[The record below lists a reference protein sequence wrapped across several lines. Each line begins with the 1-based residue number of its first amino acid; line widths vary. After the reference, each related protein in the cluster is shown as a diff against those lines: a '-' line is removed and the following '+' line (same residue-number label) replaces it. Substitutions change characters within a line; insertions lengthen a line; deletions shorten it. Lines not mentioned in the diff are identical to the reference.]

1 MNKLFY
7 RLIFNAARQMVMVV
21 ADITRSH
28 HAGPVCQ
35 TVHSVADESHCR
47 IRWAVK
53 PVAVTLWLSLGMVN
67 FHAQASEIKADGSA
81 PGNQQPTILNT
92 QNGLPQVNIQAPN
105 RDGVSRNQYSQFDV
119 DQKGAILNNSRST
132 TNTQL
137 GGLVQGNEW
146 LAKGEASI
154 ILNEVNSR
162 NPSQLNG
169 FIEVAG
175 KRADVIIANP
185 AGITCNGCG
194 FINADKAL
202 LSAGKTL
209 IENGKVK
216 GFDVDKGNINVVGKG
231 YNSNG
236 TNYTALIGR
245 SVNINAK
252 LHAKD
257 LAITTGK
264 NTVGADGQTI
274 IKTDNSQTDDDP
286 AFALDVSALGGMYAN
301 TIKMRGTEHGV
312 GVCNAGHIGAEA
324 GNITLSVDG
333 KIGNIGVVT
342 ASQNVDIQSQQTI
355 NNQGTVLANQHVQ
368 LTAKQAI
375 TNTDKGQIVAGRDT
389 SLNAKA
395 VTSDNSALLA
405 AGVDSKGKL
414 TSSGHLTVTANENAA
429 LNGEIVAKDTFT
441 ATAER
446 VDLSNSNTQ
455 AHDIVVTAT
464 QSDIATKAAHILATD
479 NATLTAQKGLNNQS
493 GEIVANNLTI
503 TAPDFINN
511 QQGKLVQKGHSAN
524 QLHTQTLNNQ
534 QGEINLAGDTS
545 IKTQQLDNQSGNV
558 ISRDGKLTVQGQ
570 TVNNQQG
577 TVLASG
583 KQGIEIAAQKLD
595 GQKGEILT
603 NGGLNI
609 TSSSLN
615 LDNATTQAAQVTM
628 KADDFS
634 HRGGDLLQT
643 GSQNTRIDVV
653 NHIDNAQGKIA
664 TKGDLTLQAQQ
675 IDNSKG
681 KIFTHDNHQI
691 KITANNKLDNTQG
704 TIQTDKNL
712 AINTLNLINKQGTLN
727 VLSGNSQLTA
737 NNIVGDEGVI
747 AAKGNLRIESHQLD
761 LSRGLTQASHITV
774 MAGQLIHNG
783 GVLLQSGED
792 KTILNV
798 KGALENNSGE
808 ISTHGE
814 LAINANSVSNQDGKI
829 IAAKLGKLTL
839 NILQKF
845 DNTQGTLLGNHGIQ
859 LTTQQLNNQ
868 SGKII
873 GSEGDNVITTQQL
886 NGQKGEILSNGKLV
900 LRGEQLNLDNAIT
913 QASQINIEGKSLSH
927 QHGEMLQT
935 GSSQGE
941 ISLMEPL
948 DNQLGNISSQGT
960 LEINAEQINNQKG
973 ILVASKVGELI
984 LAAKRGVDNQ
994 QGTLFGEKGL
1004 AITSATLNNL
1014 DGKVIS
1020 KQGDTAITTQS
1031 LAGKTGEI
1039 LSQGRLTLTA
1049 SDADLSHATTQAD
1062 NIQITAETLNHQ
1074 DGTLV
1079 QLGEQQGNINVK
1091 QGLNNQAGDISSNG
1105 ALSIFAQ
1112 QLDNQSGKIFSAKQ
1126 GRLNLE
1132 IKQALN
1138 NTDGSLIGR
1147 HGVFIETQSL
1157 INRAGKIISNV
1168 GDITLNSE
1176 TLEGEDGELLAGKS
1190 LNIQGNQLILNQG
1203 ITQAERIQI
1212 TANSLDH
1219 QGGKLLQTGNQ
1230 SGVISLTG
1238 NLNNQE
1244 GEIGSNGDL
1253 HLKGAV
1259 LDNQRGQII
1268 TAQQGQLSIDAKKEL
1283 KNQQGAIVAEKEI
1296 NLTAKQVDNQQG
1308 KIVSRQGLVD
1318 ITSAQAVNNQAGLIA
1333 AAQLLQLSNQQINN
1347 QKGYLQGGQI
1357 DIDTHQAHF
1366 DNTDGYV
1373 LATQNLT
1380 LNSGKIDNH
1389 QGTIQSGGNSVIDTH
1404 GTALINTQ
1412 SGEDKGIYAQGSLSL
1427 KTANLDNQSGRVVAK
1442 QQLTLKSQQ
1451 LNNQNGL
1458 VGSQADLRLDVTQL
1472 DNTEGVIKGK
1482 TVSIDTQGHRLTN
1495 QAKNAGHGIFAGQH
1509 LALMVGDIINRQGQI
1524 HANTISLDTQKK
1536 QVDNTQG
1543 EILAANSLSV
1553 QSGEIDNQQGRLQAG
1568 NQLSLNTHGQ
1578 QIRNQNTQ
1586 KSGGIL
1592 SAGSLMVNSGD
1603 LHNQHGQIQS
1613 AEASHLTTLQFDN
1626 QNGQVSAGNMV
1637 INTQNQNL
1645 LNQQGVIAGNDRA
1658 ELKTAGLEN
1667 TQGAIQGKSDLA
1679 ITAKQ
1684 VTNQQGTVL
1693 SQGTLSLTS
1702 QSLDNQ
1708 KGVIQSQGTH
1718 QLNLSQSLDNQ
1729 NGQVLSGGKL
1739 AINANEIENTSGVL
1753 QSLNDA
1759 TLVAKRNILNQQGW
1773 IKANES
1779 LDITANLVDN
1789 QNTHQ
1794 SAKGIDGKNVDIQA
1808 NSLNSQAGAIRA
1820 GLAIRAIVTQQINN
1834 NQGMLSAG
1842 SLLALNDNAKGKL
1855 LDLTNQQGVIVSN
1868 GSAAINA
1875 NQLTGEGKIIA
1886 QKSLVLDINQ
1896 QVENTGRIQ
1905 AGESLTANFRQG
1917 FTNKGLF
1924 SSLGDLALT
1933 TTNIINALSGEI
1945 SGQKTHITAS
1955 SNTLNTGLIDGVQ
1968 TYIQSQSLSNLGTGR
1983 IYGDELTIATKQL
1996 INDKQDDRAAVI
2008 AGRQSVNLAV
2018 DDLLNRDHALI
2029 YSDGDLVIGYAL
2041 NNQLQAYGHAKSVK
2055 NHSAN
2060 IEADGNLTLR
2070 TDLLENKDLY
2080 LKLTEKPVEVSREKF
2095 DWYDWGN
2102 GRRYKLQPRNGNRTR
2117 YAINEDGTINKN
2129 VGIHYEK
2136 SNRWRMFENGN
2147 WTKNFYEY
2155 QYDRIISETQVLERD
2170 AALITSGKNLKLEG
2184 QQLNNENS
2192 RIVAGQDLILTGYKL
2207 TNDEAKRIRH
2217 TLDKGNTIERY
2228 KGGKKWKT
2236 KTHTSK
2242 YQGLNITEDLPLFL
2256 LEVTKN
2262 AGKIAKTEIGKI
2274 NLQQL
2279 GGTAS
2284 SVSDSNI
2291 QNNQG
2296 ASVTQQGLK
2305 KGTNVPLELQAGQQA
2320 EVAQLPNISTKVDVK
2335 DNQHVD
2341 KLTDIQGANVSDGQS
2356 IGAKNDAGQIQ
2367 TITPETASETKD
2379 NLNTVIRTV
2388 GPNIK
2393 LPDNS
2398 LFNITPSSDSK
2409 YLIETDAR
2417 FTNYKK
2423 WLSSIDIVTHEQL
2436 HKRLGDGFYE
2446 QRLVRDQLIATTG
2459 QRLLGNYQSDEEQYR
2474 HLLTNGVAY
2483 GEKFNLTP
2491 GVALTPEQMA
2501 NLTSDIVWMVNKEV
2515 TLSDGRVEK
2524 VSVPQVYVRA
2534 RQGDLNGN
2542 GALLAGRNVS
2552 VDMAGDI
2559 LNSGELSSREFTDLR
2574 AENIQ
2579 NSGSIQGKNVQLN
2592 ALKDIHNVGG
2602 AIRGLDNVSLSAGRD
2617 IISETA
2623 QRTEGDAK
2631 WLDRPASI
2639 YVTGDNGQLTLTAI
2653 QDINLIASDLG
2664 NLGVNGKT
2672 QLIAGKDISLTTRE
2686 VASSFDY
2693 TRNSSNYYRGKTSAE
2708 VGSHIQT
2715 QGDLTLSAGQDLS
2728 ARAADISSQQNL
2740 SVNVGRDINI
2750 TAGEQTGDFVKH
2762 TKSTEKGFL
2771 SSKTQETHDAVTDNT
2786 AISSTLSGDKVNI
2799 TAGHDVIVSGSN
2811 VLGTQD
2817 VAINAGNQLNVT
2829 TVDETQDE
2837 THISKTTKSGIMG
2850 TGGIGFTVGKTSE
2863 KVTQESESNQQ
2874 KGSVIGSTAGDVIL
2888 TAGNTANIHG
2898 SDVIAAKDIKVT
2910 ASDIHIT
2917 AAENSRTDLTKVE
2930 TKSSGLTV
2938 SLGGTAGAA
2947 LDSMVQTAQSAKSED
2962 DSQLAALKG
2971 MKAGLQGAQAVQGVR
2986 LSEAQN
2992 KAPSIGVNVSYGSSS
3007 SSSTTKTEQHTASG
3021 SSLSAGDNITL
3032 TATGN
3037 QSGSQGNLAVQG
3049 SQLDAGKD
3057 ITLMAKNDIDL
3068 NSAKNTQTVDGKNK
3082 SSGMSV
3088 GVGYGTDGF
3097 SVNASVNQGKG
3108 FEKGNSQ
3115 FYTDTEVTAGKQ
3127 LTLESGKDTTLTGA
3141 HLKGETVKATVG
3153 GDLTL
3158 SSQQTIDQYDSKQT
3172 SMSAGGSVSQAGGVN
3187 GSINASKTEM
3197 HSDYQSVDKQTGIQ
3211 AGKGGFDIT
3220 VDKHTQLDGAVIA
3233 STADK
3238 DKNKLDTGTL
3248 GFGDI
3253 KNQADYKVDSQSG
3266 GFSTGKVPI
3275 GEQFVT
3281 NAAGSLLTNV
3291 NGSGSASNTTHS
3303 AVSEGEIVIRDK
3315 DNQQQNV
3322 ADLSRDT
3329 DNAHEKLNTIF
3340 DKEKEQK
3347 RIEKVQLIGEIGQ
3360 QITDIAVTQATID
3373 ATNDVNKKHP
3383 ELTGQAREEAIQA
3396 AIQGSGW
3403 GVGGDNRR
3411 MVEAGTALVQGLASG
3426 DVNKAIANASAPY
3439 IANEIAKNIGEDNK
3453 AGRLAAHA
3461 IANVAL
3467 ALAKGENAGAQSLG
3481 AFTGEAVGMLSEKL
3495 YGKEPSQLSES
3506 EKATVSAFASLAA
3519 GIAGGLVGGD
3529 TSTAAN
3535 AAQAG
3540 KTTVENNLLS
3550 NKFGVDKLDEKGKA
3564 LHKKLEDVGI
3574 GNSDDLQAQYVGCK
3588 GNSDCERNVR
3598 NEYRAQEKAAGE
3610 KLVALYQSGQL
3621 SKEEF
3626 NYLVTEYATAML
3638 SGIEKGEKLSDTGFD
3653 WIGDIYRLSG
3663 SDWTVA
3669 GQINNPYLNAI
3680 RSSELIAE
3688 WKAQGLSDEKIQ
3700 EKLLKDST
3708 FGGLIA
3714 PVDVKNILNLVDNGA
3729 SSEDLAKA
3737 ATGIA
3742 LAKVLQGKK
3751 NNTSKPDVGEHKV
3764 VEIKSGGK
3772 GDWNKQ
3778 LNKPEPNTTYKV
3790 DGNNTYKTDSQGRV
3804 QSVEAK
3810 LSLNTNDRNSY
3821 QQCKAGKCGVAG
3833 DEGGHLIGTRFNGP
3847 GEKLNIVPMNS
3858 NLNRGEWKKMENLW
3872 ADALKN
3878 NKQVNVK
3885 IEPVYSGT
3893 SGRPDKFN
3901 VRYTIEGERPVIK
3914 SFTNTQGGK

>member
-7 RLIFNAARQMVMVV
+7 RLIFNVARQMMMVV

-28 HAGPVCQ
+28 RAGPACQ
-35 TVHSVADESHCR
+35 TDHAIADNSHCR

-53 PVAVTLWLSLGMVN
+53 PIAATLWLSLGMVSI
-67 FHAQASEIKADGSA
+67 HANASDIKADGSA

-119 DQKGAILNNSRST
+119 DQKGAILNNSRNT

-137 GGLVQGNEW
+137 GGLIQGNEW

-216 GFDVDKGNINVVGKG
+216 GFEVDKGSINVIGKG
-231 YNSNG
+231 YNGNG
-236 TNYTALIGR
+236 ANYTALIGR

-274 IKTDNSQTDDDP
+274 IKTDNSQTDDTP

-301 TIKMRGTEHGV
+301 TIKMRGTENGV
-312 GVCNAGHIGAEA
+312 GVRNAGHIGAEA
-324 GNITLSVDG
+324 GNITLSADG
-333 KIGNIGVVT
+333 KIGNAGVIT
-342 ASQNVDIQSQQTI
+342 ASQAIDINSQQSI
-355 NNQGTVLANQHVQ
+355 HNQGTVLANQNVQ
-368 LTAKQAI
+368 LSAKQAI

-389 SLNAKA
+389 TLNAN
-395 VTSDNSALLA
+395 TISSDGSALLA
-405 AGVDSKGKL
+405 AGVDSQGKL
-414 TSSGHLTVTANENAA
+414 TSAGNLTVAAHENAG
-429 LNGEIVAKDTFT
+429 LNGEVVAKDKLTIT
-441 ATAER
+441 ANR
-446 VDLSNSNTQ
+446 VDLSGSNTQ
-455 AHDIVVTAT
+455 AHDITVAAT
-464 QSDIATKAAHILATD
+464 QSDIVTQAAHILATQ
-479 NATLTAQKGLNNQS
+479 NATLNAKKGLNNQS

-511 QQGKLVQKGHSAN
+511 QQGKLVQKGNSAN
-524 QLHTQTLNNQ
+524 QLHTQSLNNQ
-534 QGEINLAGDTS
+534 RGEINLAGETS
-545 IKTQQLDNQSGNV
+545 IKTQQLDNQSGKI
-558 ISRDGKLTVQGQ
+558 ISRDGKLTVESQ

-603 NGGLNI
+603 NGGLKI
-609 TSSSLN
+609 TSSLLN
-615 LDNATTQAAQVTM
+615 LDKATTQANQVTI
-628 KADDFS
+628 KVDDFS
-634 HRGGDLLQT
+634 HRGGNLLQT
-643 GSQNTRIDVV
+643 GNQSTLIDVV
-653 NHIDNAQGKIA
+653 NHVDNTQGKIA
-664 TKGDLTLQAQQ
+664 TKGDLTLQAEG
-675 IDNSKG
+675 IDNSQG
-681 KIFTHDNHQI
+681 KIFTSDSHQI
-691 KITANNKLDNTQG
+691 KMTANNQLNNTQG
-704 TIQTDKNL
+704 VIQADKNL
-712 AINTLNLINKQGTLN
+712 VINTLDLINKQGKLS
-727 VLSGNSQLTA
+727 VLSGNSLLTA
-737 NNIVGDEGVI
+737 KNISGENGVI
-747 AAKGNLRIESHQLD
+747 AAKGDLHIESGRLD
-761 LSRGLTQASHITV
+761 LSRGFTQADYITV
-774 MAGQLIHNG
+774 IADQFTHKG
-783 GVLLQSGED
+783 GVLLQSGAE
-792 KTILNV
+792 KTELTV
-798 KGALENNSGE
+798 KGILDNTDGE
-808 ISTHGE
+808 ISSNGV
-814 LAINANSVSNQDGKI
+814 LAINANSVNNLNGEIS
-829 IAAKLGKLTL
+829 AAKQGKLAL
-839 NILQKF
+839 NILQEL
-845 DNTQGTLLGNHGIQ
+845 NNRQGTLFGNQGIQ

-873 GSEGDNVITTQQL
+873 GSEGDNHITVNQL
-886 NGQKGEILSNGKLV
+886 DGQKGEILSNGKLV
-900 LRGEQLNLDNAIT
+900 IRGSQLNLDNAVT
-913 QASQINIEGKSLSH
+913 QASQINIEGQNLSH
-927 QHGEMLQT
+927 QYGEMLQT
-935 GSSQGE
+935 GSQQADIRLTE
-941 ISLMEPL
+941 TL
-948 DNQLGNISSQGT
+948 DNQSGNISSQGI
-960 LEINAEQINNQKG
+960 LNIEANQINNQKG
-973 ILVASKVGELI
+973 VLIAAKAGQLI
-984 LAAKRGVDNQ
+984 LAARQGIDNQ

-1004 AITSATLNNL
+1004 TITSATLNNL

-1020 KQGDTAITTQS
+1020 KQGDMTINTQT
-1031 LAGKTGEI
+1031 LTGKNGEI
-1039 LSQGRLTLTA
+1039 LSQNRLTLTA
-1049 SDADLSHATTQAD
+1049 GDIDLSKGTTQAG
-1062 NIQITAETLNHQ
+1062 NVQITAGSLNHQ
-1074 DGTLV
+1074 NGTLV
-1079 QLGEQQGNINVK
+1079 QLGEQQGKIDVK
-1091 QGLNNQAGDISSNG
+1091 QTLNNQAGDISSNG

-1112 QLDNQSGKIFSAKQ
+1112 QLDNQNGKIFSAKQ

-1147 HGVFIETQSL
+1147 YGVLIDTQSL
-1157 INRAGKIISNV
+1157 INRSGKIVSNV
-1168 GDITLNSE
+1168 GDISLNSE
-1176 TLEGEDGELLAGKS
+1176 SLEGENGEILAGKS
-1190 LNIQGNQLILNQG
+1190 LNIQGSKLVLSQG
-1203 ITQAERIQI
+1203 LTQAERIQI
-1212 TANSLDH
+1212 TADSLDH

-1230 SGVISLTG
+1230 SGSISLTG
-1238 NLNNQE
+1238 NLNNQD

-1253 HLKGAV
+1253 QLKAAA
-1259 LDNQRGQII
+1259 LDNQRGQVI
-1268 TAQQGQLSIDAKKEL
+1268 TAEQGKLSIDVQHGL
-1283 KNQQGAIVAEKEI
+1283 QNQYGVIVAENDLTI
-1296 NLTAKQVDNQQG
+1296 TAKQVDNQQG
-1308 KIVSRQGLVD
+1308 KIVSRQGQVD
-1318 ITSAQAVNNQAGLIA
+1318 ITSAQGVNNQAGLIA

-1347 QKGYLQGGQI
+1347 QKGYLQGGEV
-1357 DIDTHQAHF
+1357 DIDTHQKQF
-1366 DNTDGYV
+1366 DNTQGYV

-1380 LNSGKIDNH
+1380 LNSGKLDNH
-1389 QGTIQSGGNSVIDTH
+1389 QGTIQSGGNTAIDTH
-1404 GTALINTQ
+1404 GATITNTQ
-1412 SGEDKGIYAQGSLSL
+1412 SGESKGIYAQGNLSL
-1427 KTANLDNQSGRVVAK
+1427 KTGDLDNQQGRVVAK
-1442 QQLTLKSQQ
+1442 QQLTLNSQQ

-1458 VGSQADLRLDVTQL
+1458 LGSQADLRLDVTQL
-1472 DNTEGVIKGK
+1472 DNIEGIIKGK
-1482 TVSIDTQGHRLTN
+1482 AVSIDTQGHRLTN
-1495 QAKNAGHGIFAGQH
+1495 QAKHAEQGIFAGQH
-1509 LALMVGDIINRQGQI
+1509 LALMVGELINRQGQI
-1524 HANTISLDTQKK
+1524 QANTISIDTQKK

-1543 EILAANSLSV
+1543 EILAANSLSL

-1586 KSGGIL
+1586 KNGGIL
-1592 SAGSLMVNSGD
+1592 SGGSLTVTSGD
-1603 LHNQHGQIQS
+1603 LHNQNGQIQS
-1613 AEASHLTTLQFDN
+1613 ATTSHLTTTQFDN
-1626 QNGQVSAGNMV
+1626 QSGQVSAGTTLV

-1645 LNQQGVIAGNDRA
+1645 LNQQGVVAGSGDV
-1658 ELKTAGLEN
+1658 ELKIGDIQN
-1667 TQGAIQGKSDLA
+1667 TQGTIQAKSQLG
-1679 ITAKQ
+1679 IIAKD
-1684 VTNQQGTVL
+1684 VINQQGTVL
-1693 SQGTLSLTS
+1693 SQGALNVTS

-1708 KGVIQSQGTH
+1708 KGIIQSQGAH
-1718 QLNLSQSLDNQ
+1718 QLNLTQNLNNQS
-1729 NGQVLSGGKL
+1729 GQVLSGGKL
-1739 AINANEIENTSGVL
+1739 VINANEIENTGGIL

-1759 TLVAKRNILNQQGW
+1759 TLVAKQNITNQQGW
-1773 IKANES
+1773 IKANDS
-1779 LDITANLVDN
+1779 LAVTANQIDN
-1789 QNTHQ
+1789 QNTNQ
-1794 SAKGIDGKNVDIQA
+1794 SGKGIEGKNVDVTA
-1808 NSLNSQAGAIRA
+1808 NRLNNQTGAIRA
-1820 GLAIRAIVTQQINN
+1820 ELAIRAIVAQQINN
-1834 NQGMLSAG
+1834 NQGMLSSG
-1842 SLLALNDNAKGKL
+1842 SFLTLNDNVKGKT
-1855 LDLTNQQGVIVSN
+1855 LDLSNQQGVIVSN
-1868 GSAAINA
+1868 GSATINA

-1905 AGESLTANFRQG
+1905 AGENLIANFRQG
-1917 FTNKGLF
+1917 FTNNGLF
-1924 SSLGDLALT
+1924 SSLGDLTLI
-1933 TTNIINALSGEI
+1933 TTNVINTLSGEI
-1945 SGQKTHITAS
+1945 SGQKTRISAS
-1955 SNTLNTGLIDGVQ
+1955 GNILNTGLIDGVL
-1968 TYIQSQSLSNLGTGR
+1968 THIQSQSLSNLGSGR
-1983 IYGDELTIATKQL
+1983 IYGDALSISSKQL
-1996 INDKQDDRAAVI
+1996 INDKQGDRAAVI
-2008 AGRQSVNLAV
+2008 AGRQSVHLAV

-2029 YSDGDLVIGYAL
+2029 YSDGDLVIGYEL
-2041 NNQLQAYGHAKSVK
+2041 NDQLQAYGRAKSVK

-2070 TDLLENKDLY
+2070 TDFLENKDLH
-2080 LKLTEKPVEVSREKF
+2080 LQLTEKPIEVSREKF

-2192 RIVAGQDLILTGYKL
+2192 RIVAGQDLILTGYEL
-2207 TNDEAKRIRH
+2207 NNDEAKGIRH

-2242 YQGLNITEDLPLFL
+2242 YQGLNITENLPLFL

-2262 AGKIAKTEIGKI
+2262 AGNIAKTEIGKI

-2279 GGTAS
+2279 GGSAT
-2284 SVSDSNI
+2284 SVSNSNI
-2291 QNNQG
+2291 QSNQG
-2296 ASVTQQGLK
+2296 ALVSQQNLK
-2305 KGTNVPLELQAGQQA
+2305 NGVNVPLELLPGQQI
-2320 EVAQLPNISTKVDVK
+2320 EVAQLPSVSTKVDVK
-2335 DNQHVD
+2335 DNQNVD
-2341 KLTDIQGANVSDGQS
+2341 KSTNIQGANV
-2356 IGAKNDAGQIQ
+2356 NDAQVIDAKDNAGNSKE
-2367 TITPETASETKD
+2367 ITAETAPEKD

-2423 WLSSIDIVTHEQL
+2423 WLSSIDIVTNEQL

-2446 QRLVRDQLIATTG
+2446 QRLVRDQLVATTG

-2474 HLLTNGVAY
+2474 HLLTNGVAF
-2483 GEKFNLTP
+2483 GETFNLTP
-2491 GVALTPEQMA
+2491 GIALTPEQMA
-2501 NLTSDIVWMVNKEV
+2501 NLTTDIVWMVNKEV
-2515 TLSDGRVEK
+2515 TLPDGRVEK

-2559 LNSGELSSREFTDLR
+2559 LNSGEISSRELIDLR

-2602 AIRGLDNVSLSAGRD
+2602 EIRGLDNVSLSAGRD
-2617 IISETA
+2617 ITSETA

-2639 YVTGDNGQLTLTAI
+2639 YVTGDNGQLTLKAI

-2672 QLIAGKDISLTTRE
+2672 NIIAGKDISLTTRD

-2728 ARAADISSQQNL
+2728 ARAADISSQKNL

-2750 TAGEQTGDFVKH
+2750 TAGEQAGDFVKH
-2762 TKSTEKGFL
+2762 TKTTEKGFL

-2799 TAGHDVIVSGSN
+2799 TAGHDVTVSGSN

-2829 TVDETQDE
+2829 TVSETQDE
-2837 THISKTTKSGIMG
+2837 THISKTTKSGLMG

-2863 KVTQESESNQQ
+2863 KVTQESDSNQQ
-2874 KGSVIGSTAGDVIL
+2874 KGSVIGSTAGNVTL
-2888 TAGNTANIHG
+2888 TAGNTANLHG
-2898 SDVIAAKDIKVT
+2898 SDVIAAKDINVT
-2910 ASDIHIT
+2910 ASDIHVT

-2938 SLGGTAGAA
+2938 SLGGSVGAA

-2986 LSEAQN
+2986 LSEAQD

-3057 ITLMAKNDIDL
+3057 ITLTAKNDIDL
-3068 NSAKNTQTVDGKNK
+3068 SSAKNTQTVDGKNK

-3097 SVNASVNQGKG
+3097 SVNANVNQGKG

-3115 FYTDTEVTAGKQ
+3115 FYTDTDVTAGKQ

-3141 HLKGETVKATVG
+3141 QLKGETVKATVG

-3158 SSQQTIDQYDSKQT
+3158 SSQQTTDKYDSKQT

-3248 GFGDI
+3248 DFGDI
-3253 KNQADYKVDSQSG
+3253 KNKADYKVDSQSG
-3266 GFSTGKVPI
+3266 GFSTGGASV
-3275 GEQFVT
+3275 GDQFMT
-3281 NAAGSLLTNV
+3281 NAASSLLTNV

-3347 RIEKVQLIGEIGQ
+3347 RIEKVQLIGEMGQ
-3360 QITDIAVTQATID
+3360 QITDIAVTQIQIKVEQEFKPTAAEREVAAKLLSEKGLPSD
-3373 ATNDVNKKHP
+3373 GSAVDSYLKQQAVN
-3383 ELTGQAREEAIQA
+3383 A
-3396 AIQGSGW
+3396 SGW

-3411 MVEAGTALVQGLASG
+3411 IVEAGTALAQGLAGG

-3439 IANEIAKNIGEDNK
+3439 IANEIAKNIGEENK

-3495 YGKEPSQLSES
+3495 YGKDPSLLSES

-3535 AAQAG
+3535 TAQAG
-3540 KTTVENNLLS
+3540 KTTVENNQMS
-3550 NKFGVDKLDEKGKA
+3550 TQKIF
-3564 LHKKLEDVGI
+3564 
-3574 GNSDDLQAQYVGCK
+3574 GNSGANSLAGIQSYVDYGIKEGKTVQELDASVRDMTK
-3588 GNSDCERNVR
+3588 GDHPEGQDPARGLLVAWGNFMGIPLDVYWS
-3598 NEYRAQEKAAGE
+3598 NEEMTPEKAA
-3610 KLVALYQSGQL
+3610 Q
-3621 SKEEF
+3621 
-3626 NYLVTEYATAML
+3626 
-3638 SGIEKGEKLSDTGFD
+3638 I
-3653 WIGDIYRLSG
+3653 LSG
-3663 SDWTVA
+3663 S
-3669 GQINNPYLNAI
+3669 IP
-3680 RSSELIAE
+3680 
-3688 WKAQGLSDEKIQ
+3688 
-3700 EKLLKDST
+3700 
-3708 FGGLIA
+3708 
-3714 PVDVKNILNLVDNGA
+3714 
-3729 SSEDLAKA
+3729 
-3737 ATGIA
+3737 
-3742 LAKVLQGKK
+3742 
-3751 NNTSKPDVGEHKV
+3751 TS
-3764 VEIKSGGK
+3764 
-3772 GDWNKQ
+3772 
-3778 LNKPEPNTTYKV
+3778 
-3790 DGNNTYKTDSQGRV
+3790 
-3804 QSVEAK
+3804 EAK
-3810 LSLNTNDRNSY
+3810 LIQYMAAKSY
-3821 QQCKAGKCGVAG
+3821 LAFAKTGQALPEWNAGK
-3833 DEGGHLIGTRFNGP
+3833 
-3847 GEKLNIVPMNS
+3847 GEYSFKDTGKVTDVKLPSGEFSSGSLPS
-3858 NLNRGEWKKMENLW
+3858 NDDTVWSSIK
-3872 ADALKN
+3872 AT
-3878 NKQVNVK
+3878 QPQ
-3885 IEPVYSGT
+3885 IPGT
-3893 SGRPDKFN
+3893 SIP
-3901 VRYTIEGERPVIK
+3901 K
-3914 SFTNTQGGK
+3914 SFEMTVNGQTIWVNPNATKHMGEYLTRNGLSNSTSEGSQAMLVSLQSAVKEASLQGFKHNEKMQVGRWELVFSQRPTDPYPVLKHALYK